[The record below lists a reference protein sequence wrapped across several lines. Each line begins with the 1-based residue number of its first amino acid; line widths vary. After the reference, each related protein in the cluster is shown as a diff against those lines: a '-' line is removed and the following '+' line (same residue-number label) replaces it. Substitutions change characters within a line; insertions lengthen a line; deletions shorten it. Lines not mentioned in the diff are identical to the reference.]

1 MDEDEQQPA
10 PHPPAP
16 GPPVA
21 AAAAALST
29 IGEAVRAARDAPPA
43 AGGAAPAAAGGPS
56 GPPEPPA
63 AEEALAALLL
73 LREVRRQL
81 ADWEPAL
88 IEAAR
93 AAGVSWAD
101 LAGPL
106 GVASRQAA
114 ERRYLRL
121 RPGGGH
127 GTTAD
132 QRVKATRDRRAAD
145 RSVSAWARRN
155 AADLRQLA
163 GQITALDDL
172 ARQARSPIGRLTEAL
187 AGDDAAGLIGPLADT
202 GPHLRGRHPE
212 LAARVEDVSRRT
224 DELRRASDHDR
235 RSPA

>member
-1 MDEDEQQPA
+1 MSEAEQPT
-10 PHPPAP
+10 PPSPAP
-16 GPPVA
+16 GSFV
-21 AAAAALST
+21 AAAAALSA
-29 IGEAVRAARDAPPA
+29 IDEAIRTAHGTPA
-43 AGGAAPAAAGGPS
+43 DGGPP
-56 GPPEPPA
+56 GPGSPSPGTED
-63 AEEALAALLL
+63 ALAALLL
-73 LREVRRQL
+73 LREVRRRL

-88 IEAAR
+88 IETAR
-93 AAGVSWAD
+93 SAGASWAD

-121 RPGGGH
+121 RPGGGPDVT
-127 GTTAD
+127 GD

-145 RSVSAWARRN
+145 RSVSTWARRN

-163 GQITALDDL
+163 GQITALGDL

-187 AGDDAAGLIGPLADT
+187 AGDDAAGLLGPLADT

-212 LAARVEDVSRRT
+212 LAARVEDVTRRT

-235 RSPA
+235 RSLG